1 MLKVR
6 SARNGEQRSKGGSA
20 KRRLESLFAGLATA
34 SLLVTGLA
42 GVAAADPVDETPQSD
57 PAATETTANQGTGDD
72 SVGTSDD
79 AQSSDQDLNNG
90 SDEGVVSQSEPRSN
104 AARSFSPFAA
114 GERNDKVVVRD
125 ILLDRVPAGSGQ
137 LAVGDTAHISAVWD
151 ATEADPKPGEY
162 FTVTLPEEFSFLQ
175 DASGFPLKGDDG
187 DGNEQTWANCTL
199 ETATRT
205 VTCTFTDVVA
215 DWDEIWGTIEFDV
228 KASKAT
234 TSESVEIDANGTVEV
249 VDLPGEGGISNPA
262 PLEIVKS
269 GSLIKNNTGV
279 GWSIRIPGQLLVNAD
294 QSPVYLYDTLSD
306 SLQLCDP
313 TGLKVTAY
321 KNGSAVSSAPVPTA
335 AIDTISLPD
344 GADFR

>member
-20 KRRLESLFAGLATA
+20 KRRLESLFAGMATA

-57 PAATETTANQGTGDD
+57 PAATETTANQGTEDD
-72 SVGTSDD
+72 SVGNSED

-90 SDEGVVSQSEPRSN
+90 SDEGIVSQSGPGSN
-104 AARSFSPFAA
+104 AARSVSPLAA
-114 GERNDKVVVRD
+114 GERNDKVVMRD

-175 DASGFPLKGDDG
+175 DASGFPLKGDDA

-205 VTCTFTDVVA
+205 VTCTSPMSLLTGMRSG
-215 DWDEIWGTIEFDV
+215 EPSSLI
-228 KASKAT
+228 SKLRRQPPVRQSMSMRT
-234 TSESVEIDANGTVEV
+234 
-249 VDLPGEGGISNPA
+249 A
-262 PLEIVKS
+262 PLR
-269 GSLIKNNTGV
+269 SLICLGKAAYQ
-279 GWSIRIPGQLLVNAD
+279 IRH
-294 QSPVYLYDTLSD
+294 
-306 SLQLCDP
+306 
-313 TGLKVTAY
+313 
-321 KNGSAVSSAPVPTA
+321 
-335 AIDTISLPD
+335 
-344 GADFR
+344 R